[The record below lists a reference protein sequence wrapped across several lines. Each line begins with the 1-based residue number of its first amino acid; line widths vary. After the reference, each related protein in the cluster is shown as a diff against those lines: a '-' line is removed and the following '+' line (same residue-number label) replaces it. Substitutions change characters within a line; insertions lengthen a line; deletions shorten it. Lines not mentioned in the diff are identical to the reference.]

1 MMEDRDGRT
10 EEAGTAQT
18 PDRPAVAPAGAPTGN
33 AVAEAADHGG
43 EGQYREASTVGQRH
57 DQAASEKVEDAPF
70 HDLLFSVR
78 RSVRYHM
85 RRQAFFDGVGEFL
98 TLMAL
103 IAAST
108 TVLVRVAWPDSVAVL
123 VVASVSVLA
132 QALALTWT
140 PGRRA
145 RQHNE
150 IARSFIDLEQKMVL
164 GARDELS
171 FHKFQAARLRIEAGE
186 PPIARIVDVMCHN
199 ELARAYGQGEYEK
212 RVSRFQRVTSHF
224 RSEYIEPNRTAPP
237 TNRLSSR

>member
-18 PDRPAVAPAGAPTGN
+18 PDGPAVAPAGAPAGN
-33 AVAEAADHGG
+33 AVARTADHGG
-43 EGQYREASTVGQRH
+43 EGQSRKASTVGQRH
-57 DQAASEKVEDAPF
+57 DQAAASEEVEDDPF
-70 HDLLFSVR
+70 HDLLFGVR

-150 IARSFIDLEQKMVL
+150 IARSFIDLEQKMVPER
-164 GARDELS
+164 ARRAELPRVPGS
-171 FHKFQAARLRIEAGE
+171 AAPDRGWRTPDRTHRGRDVPQRTGPGLWAGE
-186 PPIARIVDVMCHN
+186 NVPSGCR
-199 ELARAYGQGEYEK
+199 G
-212 RVSRFQRVTSHF
+212 SRG
-224 RSEYIEPNRTAPP
+224 
-237 TNRLSSR
+237 